1 MLHTEAVPCIVSCSN
16 YSRCFDGGMRGC
28 RKVAPPLSMSSV
40 PKTYVYV
47 DGFNLYFGAVR
58 NTPYKWLNIDALCR
72 RLLPKNDIAKIKYFT
87 ARVSGINDPDRPR
100 RQEVFLRALRTLPNC
115 EIHFGRFV
123 SHKVFMPLV
132 TPASGQKFAQVIET
146 KEKGSDV
153 NLAVH
158 LLNDAWRGEYEVA
171 VVVSNDSDLV
181 EAIRIVRQQLHKTV
195 GIVNPHDRPSVELH
209 KEADFRLQLRPGILA
224 AAQFPDAIPG
234 TAIHKPVGW

>member
-1 MLHTEAVPCIVSCSN
+1 
-16 YSRCFDGGMRGC
+16 
-28 RKVAPPLSMSSV
+28 
-40 PKTYVYV
+40 
-47 DGFNLYFGAVR
+47 
-58 NTPYKWLNIDALCR
+58 
-72 RLLPKNDIAKIKYFT
+72 
-87 ARVSGINDPDRPR
+87 
-100 RQEVFLRALRTLPNC
+100 
-115 EIHFGRFV
+115 
-123 SHKVFMPLV
+123 MPLV